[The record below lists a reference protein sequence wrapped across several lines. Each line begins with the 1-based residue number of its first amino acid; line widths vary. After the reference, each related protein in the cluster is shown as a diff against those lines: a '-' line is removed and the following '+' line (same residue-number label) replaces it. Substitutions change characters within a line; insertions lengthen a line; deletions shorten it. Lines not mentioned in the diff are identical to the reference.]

1 MTIMT
6 DKASITASAER
17 PWLSSYPSGAPS
29 DIDLKGADT
38 LTAIWAGSRA
48 RWGQRRAL
56 ECFGVPMRYE
66 ELGRHADAVAAWL
79 QGAGLKKGDRVAI
92 MMPNIMAY
100 PVILLGVLIAGGVVV
115 NVNPLYTAR
124 EIEHQLGDAGA
135 RFLFVM
141 ENFAHTAA
149 DAAPKLPVERYVV
162 VSAGDL
168 LKWKGALVNFGARR
182 VKKMVP
188 PFALPRSL
196 PLATALRD
204 GRRRGLTPVAIGPD
218 DIAFLQ
224 YTGGTTGV
232 AKGATLLHRNVAA
245 NIMQAR
251 LWFGAFLGHDTP
263 QVMVTAL
270 PLYHIFALTVCCFYF
285 LATGGAC
292 LLIPNPRDIPGLVKL
307 MRQSPFTMLSGV
319 NTLYAALADNPKLA
333 KVDFS
338 KVFGCIAGG
347 MATQEAVARRWR
359 KITGKPI
366 IEGYGLSE
374 TSPIVCSNRFDIE
387 AFTGTVGY
395 PLPSTDISIRD
406 PQGKV
411 VAKGEAGELCVRGP
425 QVMAGYWNRP
435 YETAVVMTPDGYFR
449 TGDVAMELPDGSIK
463 LVDRLKE
470 MVLVSGFNV
479 YPNEVEDV
487 MMQNDKVSTVAV
499 VGAPDPHSGEAVV
512 AFVVKR
518 DPSLT
523 AEELIAFCRENLT
536 GYKIPKRIE
545 FREDLPKSNVG
556 KVLRRVLKDEIMG
569 A

>member
-1 MTIMT
+1 
-6 DKASITASAER
+6 APAER
-17 PWLSSYPSGAPS
+17 PWLSSYPPGVPAE
-29 DIDLKGADT
+29 IDLTGADT
-38 LTAIWAGSRA
+38 LVAIWAESRA
-48 RWGQRRAL
+48 KWGGRRAL
-56 ECFGVPMRYE
+56 DCFGVPMLYE
-66 ELGRHADAVAAWL
+66 ELGRHADAIAAWL
-79 QGAGLKKGDRVAI
+79 QGEGLQKGDRVAI
-92 MMPNIMAY
+92 MMPNLMAY
-100 PVILLGVLIAGGVVV
+100 PVVLLGVLIAGGVVV

-149 DAAPKLPVERYVV
+149 AAAPVLPVERYVV

-168 LKWKGALVNFGARR
+168 LKWKGPLVDFVARR

-188 PFALPRSL
+188 PFDLPNSL
-196 PLATALRD
+196 TLAAALRA
-204 GRRRGLTPVAIGPD
+204 GRRRKLAPVAVGPD

-224 YTGGTTGV
+224 YTGGTTGI

-251 LWFGAFLGHDTP
+251 LWFGGFLTNDGP

-292 LLIPNPRDIPGLVKL
+292 LLVPNPRDIPGLIKL
-307 MRQSPFTMLSGV
+307 MRRQPFTMLSGV
-319 NTLYAALADNPKLA
+319 NTLYAALADNPELA

-338 KVFGCIAGG
+338 KVFGCVAGG

-359 KITGKPI
+359 KLTGKPI
-366 IEGYGLSE
+366 VEGYGLSE
-374 TSPIVCSNRFDIE
+374 TSPIVCTNRFDIE

-395 PLPSTDISIRD
+395 PLSSTDISIRD
-406 PQGKV
+406 AQGEV
-411 VAKGEAGELCVRGP
+411 VGKGEAGELCVRGP
-425 QVMAGYWNRP
+425 QVMAGYWGRP
-435 YETAVVMTPDGYFR
+435 YETAVVMTEDGFFR

-470 MVLVSGFNV
+470 MILVSGFNV

-487 MMQNDKVSTVAV
+487 LMQNDKVASVAV

-512 AFVVKR
+512 AFIVRR
-518 DPSLT
+518 DPDLT
-523 AEELIAFCRENLT
+523 AEELISFCRENLT
-536 GYKIPKRIE
+536 GYKIPRRIE

-556 KVLRRVLKDEIMG
+556 KVLRRVLKDEILRG
-569 A
+569 